1 MIDPAASVFNFPCA
15 FPIKAV
21 GYSSADFQ
29 ATVVSIIR
37 RHAPDLDERAVT
49 SRLSGQ
55 GRYLAISATFT
66 AHSRE
71 QLDALYVELSGHEQV
86 LWVL

>member
-1 MIDPAASVFNFPCA
+1 MIDLAASVFVFPCE
-15 FPIKAV
+15 FPIKAI
-21 GYSSADFQ
+21 GHSSADFQ

-37 RHAPDLDERAVT
+37 RHAPDLDERTVS
-49 SRLSGQ
+49 SRFSGQ
-55 GRYLAISATFT
+55 GKYLSISATFT

-71 QLDALYVELSGHEQV
+71 QLDELYIELSGHDQV

>member
-1 MIDPAASVFNFPCA
+1 MIDLAASVFTFPCA
-15 FPIKAV
+15 FPIKAI
-21 GYSSADFQ
+21 GRSSADFR

-49 SRLSGQ
+49 SRASGQ
-55 GRYLAISATFT
+55 GSYLAISATFT

>member
-1 MIDPAASVFNFPCA
+1 MIDLAAGIFNFPCA
-15 FPIKAV
+15 FPIKAI
-21 GYSSADFQ
+21 GHSRDDFQ

-37 RHAPDLDERAVT
+37 RHAPDLDEHAVT

-55 GRYLAISATFT
+55 GRYVAISATFT

>member
-1 MIDPAASVFNFPCA
+1 MIDLAASVFVFPCE
-15 FPIKAV
+15 FPIKAI
-21 GYSSADFQ
+21 GRSSADFQ

-37 RHAPDLDERAVT
+37 RHAPDLDERTVN
-49 SRLSGQ
+49 SRVSGQ
-55 GRYLAISATFT
+55 GKYLSISATFT

-71 QLDALYVELSGHEQV
+71 QLDQLYIELSGHDQV

>member
-1 MIDPAASVFNFPCA
+1 MIDLAASVFTFPCA
-15 FPIKAV
+15 FPIKAI
-21 GYSSADFQ
+21 GRSSADFET
-29 ATVVSIIR
+29 TVMSIIR
-37 RHAPDLDERAVT
+37 RHAPDLDDRSVT
-49 SRLSGQ
+49 SRSSGSGNYLS
-55 GRYLAISATFT
+55 ISATLT

>member
-1 MIDPAASVFNFPCA
+1 MLDLAASVFVFPCA
-15 FPIKAV
+15 FPIKAI
-21 GYSSADFQ
+21 GHSSDDFQ

-37 RHAPDLDERAVT
+37 RHAPDLDERTVT
-49 SRLSGQ
+49 SRFSGQ
-55 GRYLAISATFT
+55 GNYLSISATFT

-71 QLDALYVELSGHEQV
+71 QLDALYRELTGHEQV

>member
-1 MIDPAASVFNFPCA
+1 MIDLAASVFTFPCD
-15 FPIKAV
+15 FPIKAI
-21 GYSSADFQ
+21 GRSSDDFQ

-37 RHAPDLDERAVT
+37 RHAPDLDELAVT
-49 SRLSGQ
+49 SRVSGQ
-55 GRYLAISATFT
+55 GSYLSVSATFT

-71 QLDALYVELSGHEQV
+71 QLDALYLELNSHEQV

>member
-1 MIDPAASVFNFPCA
+1 MIDLAASVFTFPCA
-15 FPIKAV
+15 FPIKAI
-21 GYSSADFQ
+21 GRSSDNFQ

-37 RHAPDLDERAVT
+37 RHAPDLDERAIIRRV
-49 SRLSGQ
+49 SGQ
-55 GRYLAISATFT
+55 GNYLSISATFT

-71 QLDALYVELSGHEQV
+71 QLDALYVELSGHDQV

>member
-1 MIDPAASVFNFPCA
+1 MIDLAASVFTFPCA
-15 FPIKAV
+15 FPIKAI
-21 GYSSADFQ
+21 GRSSDDFQ
-29 ATVVSIIR
+29 ETVVSIIR

-49 SRLSGQ
+49 SRFSGQ
-55 GRYLAISATFT
+55 GNYLSISATFT

-71 QLDALYVELSGHEQV
+71 QIDALYVELTGHEQV

>member
-1 MIDPAASVFNFPCA
+1 MIDLAASVFVFPCD
-15 FPIKAV
+15 FPIKAI
-21 GYSSADFQ
+21 GRSSADFQ

-37 RHAPDLDERAVT
+37 RHAPDLDERTVS
-49 SRLSGQ
+49 SRVSGQ
-55 GRYLAISATFT
+55 GKYLSISATFT

-71 QLDALYVELSGHEQV
+71 QLDALYVELSGHDQV

>member
-1 MIDPAASVFNFPCA
+1 MIDLAASVFSFPCT
-15 FPIKAV
+15 FPIKAI
-21 GYSSADFQ
+21 GRSSADFQ

-37 RHAPDLDERAVT
+37 RHAPDLDDSAVT
-49 SRLSGQ
+49 SRFSGQ
-55 GRYLAISATFT
+55 GNYLSISATFM

-71 QLDALYVELSGHEQV
+71 QLDALYVELTGHEQV

>member
-1 MIDPAASVFNFPCA
+1 MIDVAAGVFTFPCA
-15 FPIKAV
+15 FPIKAI
-21 GYSSADFQ
+21 GHSSADFQ
-29 ATVVSIIR
+29 AIVVSIIR
-37 RHAPDLDERAVT
+37 RHAPDLDEHAVT
-49 SRLSGQ
+49 SRPSGQ
-55 GRYLAISATFT
+55 GKYLAISATFT